1 MATLEQCCDA
11 MEDNPNNY
19 DIIVTGKYGTGHAV
33 IDCYRLFAAFE
44 QQGKRLPNEMEHSI
58 KKIGFGGTR
67 GAKDSIVDYTEAR
80 NQIDMYFQRVKD
92 ENS

>member
-44 QQGKRLPNEMEHSI
+44 QQGKRLPAELEHSI
-58 KKIGFGGTR
+58 KKIAFNGTR
-67 GAKDSIVDYTEAR
+67 GAKDSIKDLTEAR
-80 NQIDMYFQRVKD
+80 NQIDIYLQRLKD
-92 ENS
+92 ESN